1 MPYVTVPK
9 DLTKVKSK
17 VLFNLTKRQLICFS
31 LGLLI
36 DVPLYFA
43 AKEPLGNSSAAMLMI
58 LTMLPAFLFAL
69 YEKNGQHLEVIIR
82 NMIRVLV
89 LRPKKRPYKTNNF
102 YAVIARQDT
111 LDKEVYRIHNRRN
124 SLDCLFEC
132 VRLIVIII
140 YFSDFIRSICVKYLP
155 CFLFHINFLGVCIK
169 FLNHKFLEL
178 SLHIV
183 PVAISILEVFIHFLE
198 MRCRTY
204 KVVELSTKAVCQIES
219 ITD

>member
-89 LRPKKRPYKTNNF
+89 LRPKKRPY
-102 YAVIARQDT
+102 Q
-111 LDKEVYRIHNRRN
+111 
-124 SLDCLFEC
+124 
-132 VRLIVIII
+132 
-140 YFSDFIRSICVKYLP
+140 
-155 CFLFHINFLGVCIK
+155 INK
-169 FLNHKFLEL
+169 K
-178 SLHIV
+178 
-183 PVAISILEVFIHFLE
+183 
-198 MRCRTY
+198 
-204 KVVELSTKAVCQIES
+204 
-219 ITD
+219 

>member
-36 DVPLYFA
+36 GVPLYFA
-43 AKEPLGNSSAAMLMI
+43 TKEPLGNSSAAMLMI
-58 LTMLPAFLFAL
+58 LTMLPAFLLAL

-102 YAVIARQDT
+102 YAVIERQNQ
-111 LDKEVYRIHNRRN
+111 LDKEVYRIVHPEKAIPRRKESDTGRYLQGKANR
-124 SLDCLFEC
+124 
-132 VRLIVIII
+132 
-140 YFSDFIRSICVKYLP
+140 
-155 CFLFHINFLGVCIK
+155 
-169 FLNHKFLEL
+169 
-178 SLHIV
+178 
-183 PVAISILEVFIHFLE
+183 
-198 MRCRTY
+198 
-204 KVVELSTKAVCQIES
+204 
-219 ITD
+219 